1 MITLIKINL
10 NIKYIVYHLAI
21 KCKQFGC
28 LFKKPFKGNSMN
40 KKVISLVLNI
50 LKYVITALLGYFGG
64 NAL

>member
-1 MITLIKINL
+1 
-10 NIKYIVYHLAI
+10 
-21 KCKQFGC
+21 
-28 LFKKPFKGNSMN
+28 MN